1 MIHKD
6 FWSPILFC
14 VQNFSFIR
22 TRYHH
27 SFCLGMEFFWNWI
40 LSRTS
45 FCNRLLEKPADCQ
58 PRIHELYTGVRGP
71 GKFLKDKLSETPYP
85 AFPGR
90 PKKES
95 CHQRVKVNLG
105 TAFFF
110 FSLETCLLLN
120 LVNLYRNGSF
130 QTNRH
135 CRATCSCVTRYW
147 WDFWCWVTWHPKPS
161 HVDAFV
167 LCCLLQVSLLN

>member
-40 LSRTS
+40 LSRTR

-58 PRIHELYTGVRGP
+58 PRIHELYTENFWKINSRKRHILHSPVDPR
-71 GKFLKDKLSETPYP
+71 
-85 AFPGR
+85 
-90 PKKES
+90 KKVVIKEW
-95 CHQRVKVNLG
+95 KWTWELL
-105 TAFFF
+105 FFF
-110 FSLETCLLLN
+110 FSLETCLLLT

-135 CRATCSCVTRYW
+135 CLATCSCVTRYW